1 MKIKKLLPLL
11 CVIMCL
17 LINNAFAQKK
27 VVIMGSSTAAGFGAT
42 SYPLSWAGKL
52 EGYFNTNA
60 GDGIDTTFY
69 NIAAGGY
76 NTYQELPSGYVP
88 PMGRPVSDPL
98 HNVTKALSYNPDIV
112 IINLPSNDVGGGYTI
127 TETIDNLIMMYN
139 AITASGALCYIT
151 TTQPRNDYS
160 ISQRQSLFDTKDAI
174 NTQFGVFAINFWDDL
189 VTADGLNML
198 RDDRRDPASAIHPN
212 DIGHDFLFGR
222 VRDKN
227 IFSLVA
233 LPLKITCFSAQM
245 KNNTISIKWHTEL
258 EEPNTLFEI
267 ERSANGI
274 DFENALSLNIPKAC
288 QSADYSVIDKNPF
301 QGKSFYRIKVTESAH
316 FHYSNT
322 ISVTN
327 KSNALKI
334 MKLYKDNSS
343 GNLIADVSTQKEEN
357 VFIAVYNTMGVMMQ
371 QKKQHLC
378 ISSTKIIL
386 PLANLTAGQYF
397 FKISTDENNYSIKA
411 FIK

>member
-1 MKIKKLLPLL
+1 
-11 CVIMCL
+11 
-17 LINNAFAQKK
+17 
-27 VVIMGSSTAAGFGAT
+27 
-42 SYPLSWAGKL
+42 
-52 EGYFNTNA
+52 
-60 GDGIDTTFY
+60 
-69 NIAAGGY
+69 
-76 NTYQELPSGYVP
+76 
-88 PMGRPVSDPL
+88 
-98 HNVTKALSYNPDIV
+98 
-112 IINLPSNDVGGGYTI
+112 
-127 TETIDNLIMMYN
+127 MYN

-227 IFSLVA
+227 IFVLVA
-233 LPLKITCFSAQM
+233 LPLKITCFNAEV
-245 KNNTISIKWHTEL
+245 KNNVTSIKWHTEL
-258 EEPNTLFEI
+258 EESNTLFEV
-267 ERSANGI
+267 ERSVNGR
-274 DFENALSLNIPKAC
+274 DFENAISLDIAKARLSAN
-288 QSADYSVIDKNPF
+288 YSVIDKNPF

-316 FHYSNT
+316 FLYSNT

-327 KSNALKI
+327 KSNSLKI

-378 ISSTKIIL
+378 VSSTKIIL

-397 FKISTDENNYSIKA
+397 FKISTDDNNYSIKA